1 MSLPDAKDDYQKK
14 TENRLKK
21 IRTHITNLE
30 KQVDKAEA
38 DIEIRYDQKMDQIR
52 GQYAQAKSKLEELRT
67 SNQADWL
74 ELRKGVDRAVKTL
87 SEAVEVV
94 ARQISV

>member
-21 IRTHITNLE
+21 IRTHITTLE
-30 KQVDKAEA
+30 KRVDKAEA